1 MEFEWDEAK
10 RLINVEKHGIDFC
23 ELTEFWEGDLIN
35 PAAVREAGDELRLL
49 ALGVSRGDD
58 RIIAVVYTVRSG
70 AIRLISAR
78 RASRYEREVFRS
90 RFGHGE

>member
-10 RLINVEKHGIDFC
+10 RLINLEKHGIDFG
-23 ELTEFWEGDLIN
+23 ELAEFWKGDLIN

-49 ALGVSRGDD
+49 ALGVARGDG
-58 RIIAVVYTVRSG
+58 RIIAVVYTVRGS
-70 AIRLISAR
+70 AMRLISAR
-78 RASRYEREVFRS
+78 RASKYEREFFRS